1 MNEMVWQ
8 KLIETILQLS
18 FRAGK
23 RPEWPW
29 GLPEGLVLIFA
40 IAWFFLSLFVLAVVL
55 YIAGLIVVGRKRALL
70 SDAFIISLL
79 GTVLT
84 TLFAIFIP
92 YPLITLILSLF
103 VWLILIK
110 RLFETGWLG
119 AVAIG
124 ILAVIIYLAV
134 FLLLAFAFRILER
147 IFDWLRSIWPFA

>member
-1 MNEMVWQ
+1 MVWQ

>member
-1 MNEMVWQ
+1 MVWQ

-29 GLPEGLVLIFA
+29 GLPKELVLIFA
-40 IAWFFLSLFVLAVVL
+40 IVWFFLSLFVLAVVL

-92 YPLITLILSLF
+92 YPLITLILSLL

-119 AVAIG
+119 AIAVG
-124 ILAVIIYLAV
+124 ILAIVIYLV
-134 FLLLAFAFRILER
+134 LLVLLAFAFHILEK
-147 IFDWLRSIWPFA
+147 IFDWLRSIWPFT